1 MAVALHAGAAS
12 LSWLEAASIFALAW
26 CAGFVVVFIP
36 AGIGVRES
44 VLAFLLSNIM
54 PAGAALGLALLARLA
69 WVVAEGFWIL
79 VTMVWLGR
87 SSELSWDAMRQRGG
101 EGGDPS

>member
-1 MAVALHAGAAS
+1 
-12 LSWLEAASIFALAW
+12 
-26 CAGFVVVFIP
+26 
-36 AGIGVRES
+36 
-44 VLAFLLSNIM
+44 LAFLLSNIM